1 MKGRDGDPRN
11 RFGSNLDVIRQSQQS
26 DRERRRSLLS
36 KPAVDRP
43 SMADGPPAKEPIRDA
58 RPVLPALRIY
68 HRSDLGSEVNYV
80 PAAASAVSVIADA
93 LVERTSRVV
102 FTWPDKLNRPL
113 GATISALL
121 RVQSAQP
128 MLRSTVAYYPF
139 TDCKTHS
146 LKSILVDEQDLA
158 TRYLDLIRNMDSS
171 KYHGAD
177 YQNAYLL
184 KSLNDASPSK
194 SGASVSHPNLRELI
208 PTFGPLAQ
216 NHVIRY
222 ADRDEDFLG
231 EIASRRI
238 LIREASKYRREISSK
253 SVAPIAI
260 LGLPATVEDINR
272 LFKTESRLAE
282 RCDLVVADATDV
294 TFGGADAWL
303 KGLRRIAHLVRGLRR
318 EVPIVVITQDG
329 FIAKAA
335 AETLATR
342 AANGR
347 TAPERARIDA
357 FVKTVPNDFTAR
369 GGAADSWNTVSFATH
384 LKAEELAKFRA
395 DALSLAGDLRNAGYA
410 GAADAVV
417 KAITFVRT
425 VACLPIPLTGFREH
439 LDFMER
445 AGAVSDFVAAR
456 YRYLAVADSLR
467 KAEATSDS
475 LGDAIF
481 AFRQRIEAMVERHA
495 DGGEISEFVR
505 ELIYKAANK
514 ANRTMV
520 AFRDRVV
527 LSAISEWLAGRDDI
541 DQEKLANKLIL
552 TTTEA
557 LASTLSATSRG
568 APIDSLLLVNPRVRD
583 FERIILSPSLPRK
596 VGLIGD
602 GGMLGAMTTVLAPV
616 LPLFAGKPAER
627 LGAVSKSLAQ
637 CAERLTSFD
646 FEKTISP
653 EFEPDLTLDFTVRDS
668 SDGAPYDGP
677 VIELRTE
684 DGYLLRL
691 LPQSECLVIQ
701 DDDLDPLRGLPADKV
716 AIGDHIFV
724 FSRDL
729 HDRVEFLLG
738 PIKSEG
744 ATLLLSYQKAVRD
757 HVALIPGSRQEQA
770 QEILARMKTAAE
782 KIDETLDVGRNELSN
797 VLRWMSTGR
806 TGGRP
811 DAPRSVKTFAIFM
824 KALGMPEMMS
834 AQYWY
839 NAVVSSRV
847 MAIQVGLHAHSRA
860 QEFVKNPHA
869 FYSRAAERKPE
880 LAQLWEEMVRSAS
893 VIVQKDLVSVK
904 QYREHVR

>member
-1 MKGRDGDPRN
+1 
-11 RFGSNLDVIRQSQQS
+11 
-26 DRERRRSLLS
+26 
-36 KPAVDRP
+36 
-43 SMADGPPAKEPIRDA
+43 
-58 RPVLPALRIY
+58 
-68 HRSDLGSEVNYV
+68 
-80 PAAASAVSVIADA
+80 
-93 LVERTSRVV
+93 
-102 FTWPDKLNRPL
+102 
-113 GATISALL
+113 
-121 RVQSAQP
+121 

-139 TDCKTHS
+139 TDRKTHS

-171 KYHGAD
+171 EYHGAD

-184 KSLNDASPSK
+184 KSLRDASPSRA
-194 SGASVSHPNLRELI
+194 GASVSHPNLRELI
-208 PTFGPLAQ
+208 PTFGPLARS
-216 NHVIRY
+216 HVIRY
-222 ADRDEDFLG
+222 ADHDEDFLG
-231 EIASRRI
+231 EIASRRT

-260 LGLPATVEDINR
+260 LGLPIAVDDINR
-272 LFKTESRLAE
+272 LFKAETRLAE

-294 TFGGADAWL
+294 GFGGADAWL
-303 KGLRRIAHLVRGLRR
+303 RGLRRIAHLVRGLPR
-318 EVPIVVITQDG
+318 EVPIVAITQDG

-335 AETLATR
+335 TEILAPTR
-342 AANGR
+342 AAN
-347 TAPERARIDA
+347 PNIPIERVKIHA
-357 FVKTVPNDFTAR
+357 FVKTVPNDFTAQR
-369 GGAADSWNTVSFATH
+369 SGTDSWNTVSFTTH
-384 LKAEELAKFRA
+384 LKAEELAKFRT
-395 DALSLAGDLRNAGYA
+395 DALSLATDLRNAGYVGA
-410 GAADAVV
+410 GDAVV

-425 VACLPIPLTGFREH
+425 VACLPVALTVFREH
-439 LDFMER
+439 LDFMEQ
-445 AGAVSDFVAAR
+445 AGAVTGYVAAK
-456 YRYLAVADSLR
+456 YRYLGVADSLR

-481 AFRQRIEAMVERHA
+481 AFRQRTEAMVDRYAE
-495 DGGEISEFVR
+495 GGEIPEFVR
-505 ELIYKAANK
+505 ELIYKAASK

-527 LSAISEWLAGRDDI
+527 LSAISEWLAGRDDV
-541 DQEKLANKLIL
+541 DHEKLANKLIL

-568 APIDSLLLVNPRVRD
+568 APIDSLLLVNPKVRD

-602 GGMLGAMTTVLAPV
+602 GGMLGAITTVLAPV

-627 LGAVSKSLAQ
+627 LGAVSKSLTQ

-653 EFEPDLTLDFTVRDS
+653 EFEPDLTLDFTVQDS
-668 SDGAPYDGP
+668 SEGIPYDGP

-701 DDDLDPLRGLPADKV
+701 DDDLNPLRGLPADKV
-716 AIGDHIFV
+716 AIGDRIFV

-729 HDRVEFLLG
+729 HDRIEFLLG
-738 PIKSEG
+738 PVKSEG
-744 ATLLLSYQKAVRD
+744 TTLLSSYQKAVRD
-757 HVALIPGSRQEQA
+757 RVALIPGGRQEQA
-770 QEILARMKTAAE
+770 QEILARMKAAAE

-797 VLRWMSTGR
+797 ILRWMSTGR
-806 TGGRP
+806 IDGRP

-824 KALGMPEMMS
+824 NALGVPEMMS

-847 MAIQVGLHAHSRA
+847 MAIQVGLHAHGRA

-880 LAQLWEEMVRSAS
+880 LKQLWEEMVRSAS
-893 VIVQKDLVSVK
+893 VIVRKDLISAK
-904 QYREHVR
+904 HRKEPAR